1 MIAAQLL
8 AYYFTELKDDQIKK
22 VSLAS
27 SAAPRSGLGVAF
39 RHPLADAAAA
49 ASILYPLAS
58 GLPQASIGWTA
69 ERLGKA
75 SPLTRFFL
83 GLFVGVYVCVW
94 GVGKTPETVLL
105 AAVSLKSAADVRWAP
120 GYAGRWLCG
129 DRWARS

>member
-39 RHPLADAAAA
+39 RHPLAAAAA
-49 ASILYPLAS
+49 ASILYPPAS

-75 SPLTRFFL
+75 SPLLDSFWDCLWVCMCVFGGWGRPLRL
-83 GLFVGVYVCVW
+83 GC
-94 GVGKTPETVLL
+94 LL
-105 AAVSLKSAADVRWAP
+105 QCP
-120 GYAGRWLCG
+120 
-129 DRWARS
+129 

>member
-27 SAAPRSGLGVAF
+27 SAAPRWPRRCIPASA
-39 RHPLADAAAA
+39 RAAA
-49 ASILYPLAS
+49 ASSILYPPAS

-75 SPLTRFFL
+75 SPLLDSFWDCLWVCMCVFG
-83 GLFVGVYVCVW
+83 GL
-94 GVGKTPETVLL
+94 GVGKTPETGLL

-129 DRWARS
+129 DRWA

>member
-39 RHPLADAAAA
+39 RHPLAAAA
-49 ASILYPLAS
+49 ASSILYPPAS

-83 GLFVGVYVCVW
+83 RLFVGVYVCVW
-94 GVGKTPETVLL
+94 GVGKTTETVLL

-129 DRWARS
+129 DRWA